1 MELEWTTR
9 RARGAPRF
17 LYGILVVMT
26 TATLLKKAAAK
37 DKGVVVLPVKE
48 YQRLIAAAVPTYY
61 LSGKEAT
68 DLDKLVE
75 EGLREYR
82 AGKTFAAPSMG
93 EALKRYRKQERIQ
106 KPHAC

>member
-1 MELEWTTR
+1 
-9 RARGAPRF
+9 
-17 LYGILVVMT
+17 MT

-37 DKGVVVLPVKE
+37 DKGVVVLPIEE
-48 YQRLIAAAVPTYY
+48 YQRLVAANIPTYY

-82 AGKTFAAPSMG
+82 AGKTRTIRSLADFD
-93 EALKRYRKQERIQ
+93 
-106 KPHAC
+106 